1 MGIRGFKHL
10 RFYGSNTLSPKLTKK
25 LIHRNMQMITIVVMA
40 YVFSVQQGISQG
52 VKKIKCTEIN
62 LKAWLYRKPLIT
74 PVC

>member
-25 LIHRNMQMITIVVMA
+25 LIHRNVLMVAVVVMA

-52 VKKIKCTEIN
+52 VKKNKM
-62 LKAWLYRKPLIT
+62 YRDQSKSLAISFFR
-74 PVC
+74 